1 MAGRE
6 RGAAKEKKAKHK
18 TNLIFSDFSFMEF
31 LQSAL
36 PWVFRKRKLDTF
48 DRKDPGLEEVEEP
61 PKKKQRLDP
70 G

>member
-6 RGAAKEKKAKHK
+6 RGAANEMKAKHK

-31 LQSAL
+31 FQGAL

-48 DRKDPGLEEVEEP
+48 ERKGQGLVVEEP
-61 PKKKQRLDP
+61 PKKKLKLNP

>member
-1 MAGRE
+1 MDARE

-31 LQSAL
+31 LQRAV

-48 DRKDPGLEEVEEP
+48 ERKHQGSFVEEP
-61 PKKKQRLDP
+61 AKKKQRLNP

>member
-1 MAGRE
+1 MAVRE

-31 LQSAL
+31 FQGAL

-48 DRKDPGLEEVEEP
+48 ERKGQGSVEVEET
-61 PKKKQRLDP
+61 PKKKQKLNP